1 MTKPTP
7 RRWLGPAAAALL
19 LVAGAIRT
27 PAGAA
32 DPAMIEAARKEG
44 SVVWYSGMIVNQIV
58 RPIADGFEKK
68 YPGIK
73 VQASRLSSSD
83 AALKIINEARA
94 GKPQADIFDG
104 SALVYRLQAANTV
117 EDYRSPSAASFP
129 PGSRDANGAWTA
141 FNTYIMTPAV
151 NTDLVSEAETPRK
164 LTDLLDPKWQGKI
177 AWTNDPTSAGPP
189 GFIGAVLSAMG
200 EPAGMDFLRK
210 LARQHIVNV
219 PASQRVVLDQVI
231 SGQYSIALMTFDNH
245 SVISAAEGA
254 PVKFLPLSPAVE
266 LPNPGGLVKNAPHP
280 NAARLLLDYILSP
293 EGQAVFR
300 NTTYMPA
307 NPAVAPKDPTLLP
320 SGGTF
325 TSVVI
330 SPDETAAK
338 LEGWTKIYND
348 LFK

>member
-1 MTKPTP
+1 MTKPSLCA
-7 RRWLGPAAAALL
+7 WLASAAAFLL
-19 LVAGAIRT
+19 LAAPVW
-27 PAGAA
+27 AA
-32 DPAMIEAARKEG
+32 DPAMIDAAKKEG
-44 SVVWYSGMIVNQIV
+44 LVVWYSGMIVNQIV

-94 GKPQADIFDG
+94 GRPQADIFDG

-117 EDYRSPSAASFP
+117 EDYKSPSAASFP

-141 FNTYIMTPAV
+141 LNTYIMTAAA
-151 NTDLVSEAETPRK
+151 NTDLVPEEETPRS
-164 LTDLLDPKWQGKI
+164 LTDLLDPKWAGKI

-200 EPAGMDFLRK
+200 EQAGMDYLRK
-210 LARQHIVNV
+210 LARQHVVNV

-231 SGQYSIALMTFDNH
+231 SGQYSIALMTFNNH

-254 PVKFLPLSPAVE
+254 PVRWLPLSPAVE

-280 NAARLLLDYILSP
+280 NAAKLLLDYILSA

-307 NPAVAPKDPTLLP
+307 NPAVPPKDPTLLP

-330 SPDETAAK
+330 SPDDTAAK
-338 LEGWTKIYND
+338 LGQWTKIYND

>member
-1 MTKPTP
+1 MSKPRCRT
-7 RRWLGPAAAALL
+7 WVLQLAASLLLAGPA
-19 LVAGAIRT
+19 V
-27 PAGAA
+27 AA
-32 DPAMIEAARKEG
+32 DQATIDAARKEG
-44 SVVWYSGMIVNQIV
+44 VVVWYSGMIVNQIV
-58 RPIADGFEKK
+58 RPIAEGFEKK

-104 SALVYRLQAANTV
+104 SALVYRLQAADTV
-117 EDYRSPSAASFP
+117 QEYLVPGAASFP
-129 PGSRDANGAWTA
+129 PGSRDAKGAWTA
-141 FNTYIMTPAV
+141 LNTYIMTTAV
-151 NTDLVSEAETPRK
+151 NTDLVPEKDAPRT
-164 LTDLLDPKWQGKI
+164 LADLLDPKWSGRI

-200 EPAGMDFLRK
+200 EDAGMEFLRK

-231 SGQYSIALMTFDNH
+231 SGQYSIALMTFNNH
-245 SVISAAEGA
+245 SVISGAEGA
-254 PVKFLPLSPAVE
+254 PVRWLPLSPAVE

-280 NAARLLLDYILSP
+280 NAGKLLLEYIISP

-307 NPAVAPKDPTLLP
+307 NPAVPPKEPTLLP

-330 SPDETAAK
+330 SPDDTAIK
-338 LEGWTKIYND
+338 LERWTKIYND